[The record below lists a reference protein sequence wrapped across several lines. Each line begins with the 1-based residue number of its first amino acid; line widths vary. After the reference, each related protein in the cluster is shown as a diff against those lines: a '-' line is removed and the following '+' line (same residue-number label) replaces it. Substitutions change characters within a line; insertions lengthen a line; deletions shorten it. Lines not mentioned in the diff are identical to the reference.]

1 MPKMKKLLSAILILV
16 LVLSVASTAFADHDA
31 LCITKNPT
39 DKVRTAG
46 ETAIFFAGASGYSAL
61 SWVFVSPDGIPCSA
75 QDFRYRFPYASVDGE
90 HTATIMIKNL
100 GPDMN
105 GWGVFCSFFSNGV
118 EADTAVAYLL
128 VHASYAAVER

>member
-1 MPKMKKLLSAILILV
+1 MKKLLSAILILV

-105 GWGVFCSFFSNGV
+105 SWGVFCSFFSNGV

>member
-1 MPKMKKLLSAILILV
+1 MKKLLSAILILA

-46 ETAIFFAGASGYSAL
+46 ETAIFSAGASGYSDL

-90 HTATIMIKNL
+90 YTATLMVRNL
-100 GPDMN
+100 GADMN
-105 GWGVFCSFFSNGV
+105 GWGVFCSFFCNGV
-118 EADTAVAYLL
+118 EADTAVAYLV
-128 VHASYAAVER
+128 VHASYAAVQH

>member
-1 MPKMKKLLSAILILV
+1 MKKLISAILILV
-16 LVLSVASTAFADHDA
+16 LVLSMEALAFADHSVPA
-31 LCITKNPT
+31 ITKSPT

-46 ETAIFFAGASGYSAL
+46 ETAIFSAGATGYDTL
-61 SWVFVSPDGIPCSA
+61 SWAFVSPDGIPCSV

-105 GWGVFCSFFSNGV
+105 GWGVFCSFFSSGV

-128 VHASYAAVER
+128 VHAAFPAVPLP

>member
-1 MPKMKKLLSAILILV
+1 MKKLLSAILILV
-16 LVLSVASTAFADHDA
+16 LVLSVASPAFADHDA

-46 ETAIFFAGASGYSAL
+46 ETAIFSAGASGYSAL

-90 HTATIMIKNL
+90 YTATLMVRNL
-100 GPDMN
+100 GADMN
-105 GWGVFCSFFSNGV
+105 GWGAFCSFFRNGV
-118 EADTAVAYLL
+118 EADTAVAYLV
-128 VHASYAAVER
+128 VHSGYAAVQH